1 MLHIPGLYIAE
12 SEGRGRGV
20 FTAIEINKGD
30 IIEYC
35 PLIVIPPHQKAL
47 IDKTIFYDYY
57 YNWPDPKG
65 AACIPLGYGS
75 IYNHSIF
82 PNAEIVLDLE
92 GKVLQFHCIKTTEA
106 GAEIFVDYTNGERDE
121 IAKLWFKPTKEL

>member
-20 FTAIEINKGD
+20 FTAVDIDKGD

-35 PLIVIPPHQKAL
+35 PIIIIPPSQKKL
-47 IDKTIFYDYY
+47 VDKTIFYDYY
-57 YNWPDPKG
+57 YNWPEPNG

-75 IYNHSIF
+75 IYNHSSQ
-82 PNAEIVLDLE
+82 PNAEIVLDIE
-92 GKVLQFHCIKTTEA
+92 GKVLQFHCLKKTLA
-106 GAEIFVDYTNGERDE
+106 GAEIFVDYKGGEE
-121 IAKLWFKPTKEL
+121 EKLWFEEV

>member
-20 FTAIEINKGD
+20 FTAVDIDKGD

-35 PLIVIPPHQKAL
+35 PLIIIPPAQLKL
-47 IDKTIFYDYY
+47 IDKTIFFDYY

-75 IYNHSIF
+75 IYNHSNE
-82 PNAEIVLDLE
+82 PNAEIVLDID
-92 GKVLQFHCIKTTEA
+92 GKVLQFHCLKKTEA
-106 GAEIFVDYTNGERDE
+106 GTEIFVDYKGYYNLGC
-121 IAKLWFKPTKEL
+121 KP

>member
-20 FTAIEINKGD
+20 FTAVDIDKGD

-35 PLIVIPPHQKAL
+35 PLIIIPPAQLKL
-47 IDKTIFYDYY
+47 IDKTIFFDYY

-75 IYNHSIF
+75 IYNHSNE
-82 PNAEIVLDLE
+82 PNAEIVLDIE
-92 GKVLQFHCIKTTEA
+92 GKVLQFHCLKKTEA
-106 GAEIFVDYTNGERDE
+106 GTEIFVDYKGGEE
-121 IAKLWFKPTKEL
+121 EELWFEEV